1 MKHGS
6 HHDFESYSHHSERP
20 YGGRRGRLFEAGR
33 MKLLVLYLIAQAPK
47 HGYELIKDIS
57 ELVGGGYSPSAG
69 TIYPT
74 LTYLEDMGFVQVKLT
89 DGERKQFYITETGQ
103 GHLNEQQTVIQQL
116 LEKLETKREIQ
127 TQDELLDIHRAM
139 ENLKTSLR
147 LKLHTKSVDAETVRR
162 IAEQIDAAAVAI
174 SRL

>member
-1 MKHGS
+1 
-6 HHDFESYSHHSERP
+6 
-20 YGGRRGRLFEAGR
+20 
-33 MKLLVLYLIAQAPK
+33 
-47 HGYELIKDIS
+47 
-57 ELVGGGYSPSAG
+57 
-69 TIYPT
+69 
-74 LTYLEDMGFVQVKLT
+74 MGFVQVKLT

-103 GHLNEQQTVIQQL
+103 AHLNEQQTVIQQL